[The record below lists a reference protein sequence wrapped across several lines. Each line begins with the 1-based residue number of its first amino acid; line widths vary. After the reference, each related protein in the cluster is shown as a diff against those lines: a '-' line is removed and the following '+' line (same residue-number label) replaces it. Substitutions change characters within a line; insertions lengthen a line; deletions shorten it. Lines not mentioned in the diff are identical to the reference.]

1 MEAAMTLDDRDIPE
15 PTDPAYRGAKPHALS
30 GPAWGF
36 FEPAGFGQQSAALT
50 ALLARNWWVVAL
62 RGVFG
67 VLFGLAA
74 LFLPIAT
81 LASLVLLFAVYML
94 VVGVLGIV
102 EGVRAAANNQRWGTL
117 VLEGVAD
124 LIASAIAFFWPFV
137 TVLAFV
143 FLAGAWAIIS
153 GALLVSAAFR
163 LNITH
168 GRWLMILGGAVSVVW
183 GVVLFVWPGPGAVVL
198 TIWLGAYALVFGA
211 TLLILSARLY
221 RHRELPAG

>member
-1 MEAAMTLDDRDIPE
+1 MTLHDRDIPE
-15 PTDPAYRGAKPHALS
+15 PTDPAYGGAKPHALS
-30 GPAWGF
+30 GPAAAWGF
-36 FEPAGFGQQSAALT
+36 FEPAGFGQRSAALT

-81 LASLVLLFAVYML
+81 LASLVLLFAAYML
-94 VVGVLGIV
+94 VDGVLGIA

-117 VLEGVAD
+117 VLEGVVD
-124 LIASAIAFFWPFV
+124 LIASAIAFFWPLV

-153 GALLVSAAFR
+153 GALLVGAAFR

-168 GRWLMILGGAVSVVW
+168 GRWLMILGGVVSVVW

-198 TIWLGAYALVFGA
+198 TIWLGAYALVFGV
-211 TLLILSARLY
+211 TLLFLSARLY
-221 RHRELPAG
+221 RHREVLAG

>member
-1 MEAAMTLDDRDIPE
+1 MTHDDRDVPE
-15 PTDPAYRGAKPHALS
+15 RTDPAYRGAKPHALS
-30 GPAWGF
+30 DPMEAWGF
-36 FEPAGFGQQSAALT
+36 FEPAGFAQRSDVLT
-50 ALLARNWWVVAL
+50 HLLARNWWVVAL

-67 VLFGLAA
+67 ILFGLAA
-74 LFLPIAT
+74 LFLPIVT
-81 LASLVLLFAVYML
+81 LASLVLLFAAYML
-94 VVGVLGIV
+94 VDGVLGIV

-117 VLEGVAD
+117 VLEGVVD
-124 LIASAIAFFWPFV
+124 LIASAIAFFWPLV

-168 GRWLMILGGAVSVVW
+168 GRWLMILGGVVSVVW

-198 TIWLGAYALVFGA
+198 TIWLGAYALVFGV
-211 TLLILSARLY
+211 TLLFLSARLY
-221 RHRELPAG
+221 RHRLPAG

>member
-1 MEAAMTLDDRDIPE
+1 MTQHDRDVPQQ
-15 PTDPAYRGAKPHALS
+15 TDPAYGGAKPHALS
-30 GPAWGF
+30 DPAEAWGF
-36 FEPAGFGQQSAALT
+36 FEPAGFGQPSHALT

-74 LFLPIAT
+74 LFLPIVT
-81 LASLVLLFAVYML
+81 LASLILLFAAYML
-94 VVGVLGIV
+94 IDGVLGIA
-102 EGVRAAANNQRWGTL
+102 EGVRAAVHNQRWGTL
-117 VLEGVAD
+117 VLEGVVD
-124 LIASAIAFFWPFV
+124 LIASAIAFFWPLV

-143 FLAGAWAIIS
+143 LLAGAWAIIS

-168 GRWLMILGGAVSVVW
+168 GRWLMILGGAVSIIW
-183 GVVLFVWPGPGAVVL
+183 GVLLFLSPGIGALVL
-198 TIWLGAYALVFGA
+198 TWWLGAYALVFGV

-221 RHRELPAG
+221 RSHRELPAA

>member
-1 MEAAMTLDDRDIPE
+1 MTPDDRNIPE

-30 GPAWGF
+30 GPLDIWGF
-36 FEPAGFGQQSAALT
+36 FEPAGFGQRSAALT

-81 LASLVLLFAVYML
+81 LASLVLLFAAYML
-94 VVGVLGIV
+94 VDGVLGIV

-124 LIASAIAFFWPFV
+124 LIASAIAFFWPLV

-168 GRWLMILGGAVSVVW
+168 GRWLMIVGGAVSVVW

-211 TLLILSARLY
+211 TLLFLSARLY